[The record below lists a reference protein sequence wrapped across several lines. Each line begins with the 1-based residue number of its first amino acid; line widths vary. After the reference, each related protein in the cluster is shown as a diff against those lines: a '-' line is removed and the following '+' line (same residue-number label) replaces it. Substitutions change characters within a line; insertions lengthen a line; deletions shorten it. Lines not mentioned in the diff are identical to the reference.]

1 MSNVEERLPV
11 RKRLRKRNFDYN
23 TPGAYFITICTHNK
37 RCTLSRVGAIH
48 ESPVETNSHKTVGAI
63 HESPANLDMQ
73 SDAFVGAIYFG
84 EAEIQ
89 SPANLNV
96 RLGISPAVHLLPY
109 GKIIDDVII
118 HIPDDYP
125 AYVDCYVIMPNHI
138 HLIVV
143 VKDIEDARAILE
155 SPLRERSA
163 LSKIIGYIKMN
174 VSKGIHKQ
182 FGDAVV
188 WQRGFHDHI
197 IRNREDYE
205 QIAKYIYENPIRWQ
219 YDCFYVSDEQAR

>member
-1 MSNVEERLPV
+1 M
-11 RKRLRKRNFDYN
+11 
-23 TPGAYFITICTHNK
+23 
-37 RCTLSRVGAIH
+37 
-48 ESPVETNSHKTVGAI
+48 
-63 HESPANLDMQ
+63 
-73 SDAFVGAIYFG
+73 
-84 EAEIQ
+84 
-89 SPANLNV
+89 
-96 RLGISPAVHLLPY
+96 PY
-109 GKIIDDVII
+109 GKIIDDVIT

-143 VKDIEDARAILE
+143 VKDIEDVRAIEFRLRRNI

-174 VSKGIHKQ
+174 VSKKIHKQ

-205 QIAKYIYENPIRWQ
+205 KIAKYIYENPIRWQ